1 MTLEQRSEKAK
12 GERHTAQTASERQAT
27 SQWKST
33 GERGAESRGE
43 KRGTEVQR
51 YGCYRYST
59 LLPYSFPAEF
69 IQLEDGFLQYQLN
82 GTDNPEHVGDSALVV
97 DGETRHYKMELI
109 WTYLKSIGKC
119 IARTLPG
126 WTVV

>member
-27 SQWKST
+27 SQLKSI

-69 IQLEDGFLQYQLN
+69 IQLEDGFLQYQL
-82 GTDNPEHVGDSALVV
+82 
-97 DGETRHYKMELI
+97 MEQIIQNMLGI
-109 WTYLKSIGKC
+109 LHWLWMEKPAIIKWS
-119 IARTLPG
+119 
-126 WTVV
+126 